1 MLRPSYGVLLAALLL
16 AVVGPA
22 GATIRC
28 GDAPGDAAALA
39 AIEAEVAAGC
49 DCCALATSARVRRCA
64 VRRAKQAAREGRL
77 RRKCAGRAVLY
88 AIRSCTIAR
97 QGATPC
103 RVCTGDAGCAANEF
117 CECRPGSCDQVGGV
131 CTSRPEA
138 CTQQYEPVC
147 GCDGTTYGNDC
158 DRRAAGACKLHD
170 GECGGAGECFLVFEP
185 GFCTGRPCT
194 SLRDCL
200 PNELCL
206 EVCPPPVTTT
216 TLPSRTCATDADCDD
231 GNGCTFDAC
240 REGVCVHECAC
251 VSPGAAG
258 GFTCCPGPAAEC
270 PPPPTTTTLPTA
282 CEPGACRYY
291 ETCGYPVCGGPFDGP
306 IDGVEPCS
314 TQKTGEP
321 CTLRFETCDPG
332 VGCGVR
338 LLCTDRDP
346 TSHGCPISRRD
357 AKRDISY
364 LDDRDL
370 DRVLDDIRRLRLATY
385 RYKGEAEPARD
396 HLGFIIDDVGDS
408 PAVAAD
414 GGHVDLYGYAS
425 MAVAAIQA
433 QQKRIDALEREVVAL
448 RRELARRR

>member
-16 AVVGPA
+16 VVVGKA
-22 GATIRC
+22 GATNRC
-28 GDAPGDAAALA
+28 GDAPGDDAALA

-49 DCCALATSARVRRCA
+49 DCCTLATSARVRRCA

-77 RRKCAGRAVLY
+77 RRKCAGRAVLD

-103 RVCTGDAGCAANEF
+103 RVCNGDAA
-117 CECRPGSCDQVGGV
+117 
-131 CTSRPEA
+131 
-138 CTQQYEPVC
+138 
-147 GCDGTTYGNDC
+147 
-158 DRRAAGACKLHD
+158 
-170 GECGGAGECFLVFEP
+170 
-185 GFCTGRPCT
+185 
-194 SLRDCL
+194 
-200 PNELCL
+200 
-206 EVCPPPVTTT
+206 
-216 TLPSRTCATDADCDD
+216 CDD

-240 REGVCVHECAC
+240 REGVCVHDCAC

-282 CEPGACRYY
+282 CEAGACRYY

-408 PAVAAD
+408 PAVATD

-433 QQKRIDALEREVVAL
+433 QQKRIDALEREVASL